1 MRMTLRQLQV
11 FQAVCETRSYSKAA
25 SLMALTQPAV
35 SLQIRQLEELIDQ
48 PLFDYVS
55 KKLYLTPA
63 AEVLLKASEDLFA
76 RMEDLDK
83 QLTNLHGA
91 LQGQLNLAV
100 ESSAQYFA
108 PHLFAA
114 FKRHHPEVSL
124 QLTVV
129 NRAQVIERM
138 SQNRDNLVVMSLV
151 PNDMALEFLP
161 FLNNPIICVA
171 SSEHPLASVS
181 KLTLRDLEQYPLL
194 VREQGSGTRKACE
207 EFFQQKRVHFTQ
219 LIEISSLGAQREAVL
234 AGLGLA
240 MLPRHAVSLELSM
253 GILRELS
260 VLELPIYRSWC
271 LVHPRGKRLSPVAQ
285 AFNDFIRVERGEISA
300 LAMRFGG
307 APHAPLSSSQR

>member
-1 MRMTLRQLQV
+1 MRQLQV

-25 SLMALTQPAV
+25 SLMSLTQPAV
-35 SLQIRQLEELIDQ
+35 SLQIRQLEELVDQ

-63 AEVLLKASEDLFA
+63 AEVLLKAGEDIFA
-76 RMEDLDK
+76 RMKDLDT
-83 QLTNLHGA
+83 QLINLHGA
-91 LQGQLNLAV
+91 LQGQLKLAV
-100 ESSAQYFA
+100 ESSAQYFT

-114 FKRHHPEVSL
+114 FKKHHPEVSL

-138 SQNRDNLVVMSLV
+138 SQNRDDVVVMSLV

-161 FLNNPIICVA
+161 FLNNPIVCVA
-171 SSEHPLASVS
+171 SSEHPLSHVP
-181 KLTLRDLEQYPLL
+181 KLNLRDLEAYPLL

-234 AGLGLA
+234 ANLGIGFV
-240 MLPRHAVSLELSM
+240 PRHAVSLEL
-253 GILRELS
+253 GTGLLKELPI
-260 VLELPIYRSWC
+260 VELPIYRSWC

-285 AFNDFIRVERGEISA
+285 AFSEFVRVERAEISA